1 VPVASHHFSLFIFHF
16 KTYLSHIVNPTKEM
30 ILVTGATGQ
39 IGTVLT
45 EALRAEYGQDN
56 VLATDIRKPEHPA
69 GLFETLDILNT
80 QLLKELVEKYKVTT
94 IYHLAAILSAS
105 GEANPQKT
113 WNINMNGL
121 LSILELARES
131 GLQKVFY
138 PSTIAVFG
146 KTTPR
151 INTPQHTVMT
161 PSTVYGISKAAG
173 ELWCEYYHNRFGLD
187 VRSVRYPGIISYQS
201 MPGGGTTDYAVDIF
215 HQAILHGKYTC
226 FLEADT
232 RLPMMYMDDS
242 IRATLELMRAP
253 SEQIKIRT
261 SYNLAAMSFTPAEL
275 ASSIKKHMP
284 DFTID
289 YAPDHRQAI
298 AASWTESIDD
308 QDARKDWGWKH
319 EYDLDAMT
327 LEMLTQLKK
336 KYNHV

>member
-1 VPVASHHFSLFIFHF
+1 MNHRNE
-16 KTYLSHIVNPTKEM
+16 K

-45 EALRAEYGQDN
+45 EALREAYGHDN
-56 VLATDIRKPEHPA
+56 VLATDIKKPEHHT
-69 GLFETLDILNT
+69 GLFEMLDILNT
-80 QLLKELVEKYKVTT
+80 QRITEIVDDYQITT

-105 GEANPQKT
+105 GEWNPQKT
-113 WNINMNGL
+113 WNVNMNGL
-121 LSILELARES
+121 LSILELARAQ
-131 GLQKVFY
+131 GIQKVFF

-146 KTTPR
+146 TTTPR

-161 PSTVYGISKAAG
+161 HATVYGISKASG
-173 ELWCEYYHNRFGLD
+173 ELWCKYYHDRFGLD

-232 RLPMMYMDDS
+232 RLPMMYMEDS
-242 IRATLELMRAP
+242 IRATLELMAAP
-253 SEQIKIRT
+253 SDQIKERT

-275 ASSIKKHMP
+275 AAAIQKHMP
-284 DFTID
+284 EFTID
-289 YAPDHRQAI
+289 YAPDQRQAI

-308 QDARKDWGWKH
+308 SDARRDWGWTH
-319 EYDLDAMT
+319 HFDLDTMT
-327 LEMLTQLKK
+327 TEMLHQLRK

>member
-1 VPVASHHFSLFIFHF
+1 MNHRNE
-16 KTYLSHIVNPTKEM
+16 K

-45 EALRAEYGQDN
+45 EALREAYGHDN
-56 VLATDIRKPEHPA
+56 VLATDIKKPEHHT
-69 GLFETLDILNT
+69 GLFEMLDILNT
-80 QLLKELVEKYKVTT
+80 QRITEIVDDYQITT

-105 GEANPQKT
+105 GEWNPQKT
-113 WNINMNGL
+113 WNVNMNGL
-121 LSILELARES
+121 LSILELARAQ
-131 GLQKVFY
+131 GIQKVFF

-146 KTTPR
+146 TTTPR

-161 PSTVYGISKAAG
+161 PATVYGISKASG
-173 ELWCEYYHNRFGLD
+173 ELWCKYYHDRFGLD

-242 IRATLELMRAP
+242 IRATLELMAAP
-253 SEQIKIRT
+253 SDQIKERT

-275 ASSIKKHMP
+275 AAAIQKHMP
-284 DFTID
+284 EFTID
-289 YAPDHRQAI
+289 YAPDQRQAI

-308 QDARKDWGWKH
+308 SAARRDWGWKH
-319 EYDLDAMT
+319 HFDLDTMT
-327 LEMLTQLKK
+327 TEMLHQLRK

>member
-1 VPVASHHFSLFIFHF
+1 MNHRNE
-16 KTYLSHIVNPTKEM
+16 K

-45 EALRAEYGQDN
+45 EALREAYGHDN
-56 VLATDIRKPEHPA
+56 VLATDIKKPEHHT
-69 GLFETLDILNT
+69 GLFEMLDILNT
-80 QLLKELVEKYKVTT
+80 QRITEIVDDYQITT

-105 GEANPQKT
+105 GEWNPQKT
-113 WNINMNGL
+113 WNVNMNGL
-121 LSILELARES
+121 LSILELARAQ
-131 GLQKVFY
+131 GIQKVFF

-146 KTTPR
+146 TTTPR

-161 PSTVYGISKAAG
+161 PATVYGISKASG
-173 ELWCEYYHNRFGLD
+173 ELWCKYYHDRFGLD

-242 IRATLELMRAP
+242 IRATLELMAAP
-253 SEQIKIRT
+253 SDQIKERT

-275 ASSIKKHMP
+275 AAAIQKHMP
-284 DFTID
+284 EFTID
-289 YAPDHRQAI
+289 YAPDQRQAI

-308 QDARKDWGWKH
+308 SPARRDWGWKH
-319 EYDLDAMT
+319 HFDLDTMT
-327 LEMLTQLKK
+327 TEMLQQLRK

>member
-1 VPVASHHFSLFIFHF
+1 
-16 KTYLSHIVNPTKEM
+16 VNPTKEM

-105 GEANPQKT
+105 GEANPQRT

-242 IRATLELMRAP
+242 IRATLELMRAS
-253 SEQIKIRT
+253 SEEIKIRT

-275 ASSIKKHMP
+275 AASIKKHMP
-284 DFTID
+284 DFSID